1 MGLLQ
6 SAGNFYLYYKIA
18 GMYIVSILFFIIGAI
33 TIYYTKNDKHTKETS
48 ISLSSLSCDT
58 QNCNAVG
65 NYSVNGSSYDIPV
78 QYSAKDTVSHNT
90 VYYDP
95 KNPSDGT
102 INKLPAWF
110 GFLFMGIGSFM
121 LLIGIG
127 FTIFAM
133 NTNSNTRATAGG
145 FLAGMNA
152 ISYATSS
159 SH

>member
-33 TIYYTKNDKHTKETS
+33 TIYYTSSKHT
-48 ISLSSLSCDT
+48 
-58 QNCNAVG
+58 VH
-65 NYSVNGSSYDIPV
+65 YD
-78 QYSAKDTVSHNT
+78 AN
-90 VYYDP
+90 
-95 KNPSDGT
+95 NRSDAT
-102 INKLPAWF
+102 TNKMPTWF
-110 GFLFMGIGSFM
+110 GFLFMGIGSLVLM
-121 LLIGIG
+121 IAIG
-127 FTIFAM
+127 FTMFAM
-133 NTNSNTRATAGG
+133 NTNANTRATAGG